1 MRDDSIGPMNAENVE
16 AFDVWVFH
24 SEELVVSIVS
34 NLAPWNATTE
44 AYQISDEGNF
54 C

>member
-1 MRDDSIGPMNAENVE
+1 MRDDSIGPMSAENVE

-34 NLAPWNATTE
+34 RLAPWNATTE

-54 C
+54 Y